1 MSSLISN
8 NEKLSTNSIFESIF
22 DTFSRQITV
31 YKEPIKQQI
40 LPQNPGAVFGFGQSQ
55 ETDLFTYTPV
65 TGSFPAVIRYQ
76 NEFGTMG
83 ADDSYQGD
91 MNTYISDSPI
101 SIKVRKDCNDF
112 IMDGKTEKVDID
124 GLLYILKKT
133 EASQTILW
141 NTDYFIFELE
151 HKM

>member
-1 MSSLISN
+1 M
-8 NEKLSTNSIFESIF
+8 K
-22 DTFSRQITV
+22 
-31 YKEPIKQQI
+31 
-40 LPQNPGAVFGFGQSQ
+40 
-55 ETDLFTYTPV
+55 
-65 TGSFPAVIRYQ
+65 
-76 NEFGTMG
+76 
-83 ADDSYQGD
+83 
-91 MNTYISDSPI
+91 TYISYSKI
-101 SIKVRKDCNDF
+101 SIMVRKDCNDF